1 MSTESLDLNHDN
13 SFTDPSENTASLEIV
28 SINKSELFDNNQ
40 CQEILNSCIE
50 ELWLKSTVVG
60 SSELHSSR
68 RQKLRGDVQAF
79 PFLNIRD
86 VTKLANTKIY
96 DFNLLGIIDQD
107 YPQIF
112 KYSEGDFYNWHID
125 LNPLA
130 PSRKLTFIINLSTN
144 DSYEGGNIEFLN
156 TDTGGVD
163 VSEQG
168 SCLIFPS
175 YTPYR
180 ITPVTKGIK
189 YIIIGHVHG
198 NIFK

>member
-156 TDTGGVD
+156 TDTSSVD